1 VKDHK
6 LKSVSLYSPELGG
19 RIENVEQILLG
30 FIEEVKDERATLN
43 MKNATIVEHSD
54 PYDPCGPYSLC
65 LEGWVPL
72 NEKELALAKANR
84 KKDRDKMAAKKK
96 STEAAE
102 RKEYKRLKAKFG
114 KEE

>member
-1 VKDHK
+1 
-6 LKSVSLYSPELGG
+6 
-19 RIENVEQILLG
+19 
-30 FIEEVKDERATLN
+30 
-43 MKNATIVEHSD
+43 
-54 PYDPCGPYSLC
+54 
-65 LEGWVPL
+65 VPL

-96 STEAAE
+96 SAEAAE